1 MNIKKSLITPILLG
15 LFTLST
21 HPVFAQKVSKPTGG
35 ITNPAIG
42 DLGNNSVEAASG
54 ATFTSYFVRIWQAV
68 ITVGG
73 LTVLLYFVW
82 GGIEWITAGGDSSKI
97 EKARNKIT
105 QSVIGM
111 IILVGSFAII
121 GLINTLFFGNDFNLL
136 NPTF

>member
-1 MNIKKSLITPILLG
+1 MNIQKKLITPLLLG
-15 LFTLST
+15 LFALST
-21 HPVFAQKVSKPTGG
+21 HPVAAQ

-42 DLGNNSVEAASG
+42 DLGNKPGEAASG
-54 ATFTSYFVRIWQAV
+54 ATFTSYFVRIWQAI

-73 LTVLLYFVW
+73 LAVLLYFVW
-82 GGIEWITAGGDSSKI
+82 GGIEWITAGGDSGKI

-111 IILVGSFAII
+111 IILAGSFAII